1 MKKIFLTLLILPV
14 FVSAEPWVD
23 YELSDEVI
31 EMTVVTVKPGMK
43 DDYLMGIKKTWVDA
57 CKIQKELGHIIGCG
71 VYTANT
77 AGTDPNVFLTIRY
90 ENLAAMGPNKEKY
103 NAKYIKT
110 YGDEGRHLGPDKIL
124 HDQISQIMHCKNVL
138 LKDSRLK
145 FDPYVLSKLDS
156 LKIKKRINKF
166 INLPKFKKNT
176 R

>member
-1 MKKIFLTLLILPV
+1 MKKILLTLLILPV

-23 YELSDEVI
+23 YELSEEVI

-103 NAKYIKT
+103 NEFTEAWRKKISESEQ
-110 YGDEGRHLGPDKIL
+110 EGIVGGYDDMREIVDLV
-124 HDQISQIMHCKNVL
+124 VL
-138 LKDSRLK
+138 QE
-145 FDPYVLSKLDS
+145 VT
-156 LKIKKRINKF
+156 
-166 INLPKFKKNT
+166 FK
-176 R
+176 

>member
-1 MKKIFLTLLILPV
+1 MKKILLTLLILPV

-23 YELSDEVI
+23 YELGEEVI

-103 NAKYIKT
+103 NEFTEAWRK
-110 YGDEGRHLGPDKIL
+110 KI
-124 HDQISQIMHCKNVL
+124 SE
-138 LKDSRLK
+138 
-145 FDPYVLSKLDS
+145 
-156 LKIKKRINKF
+156 
-166 INLPKFKKNT
+166 
-176 R
+176 

>member
-1 MKKIFLTLLILPV
+1 LLIFNKGEEMKKILLTLLILPV
-14 FVSAEPWVD
+14 FISAEPWVD
-23 YELSDEVI
+23 YELNEEVI

-90 ENLAAMGPNKEKY
+90 KNLAAMGPNKEKY
-103 NAKYIKT
+103 NGEKRY
-110 YGDEGRHLGPDKIL
+110 LN
-124 HDQISQIMHCKNVL
+124 QS
-138 LKDSRLK
+138 
-145 FDPYVLSKLDS
+145 
-156 LKIKKRINKF
+156 KRILLVAMM
-166 INLPKFKKNT
+166 IYV

>member
-1 MKKIFLTLLILPV
+1 MKKILLTLLILPV

-23 YELSDEVI
+23 YELSEEVI

-103 NAKYIKT
+103 NEFTEAWRKKIS
-110 YGDEGRHLGPDKIL
+110 DSEQEGIASSYDDMREIVDLV
-124 HDQISQIMHCKNVL
+124 VL
-138 LKDSRLK
+138 QE
-145 FDPYVLSKLDS
+145 VT
-156 LKIKKRINKF
+156 
-166 INLPKFKKNT
+166 FK
-176 R
+176 